1 MEEELFR
8 ADETVVQTEHEKIL
22 VSRLNGVRVGRQGS
36 TSVRSFASMVDI
48 LIDMSR
54 QGSDAVIEKTL
65 QEMIPEYTPT

>member
-1 MEEELFR
+1 MFR

-22 VSRLNGVRVGRQGS
+22 VSRLNGVRVGRQES